1 MPTLNAMFKLMD
13 GYSSQINKMINR
25 TDEAMNKM
33 LGTSK
38 AADKTNDSFHKM
50 GKGASGAAPK
60 VKGLGDGLDVVSKK
74 ATRAN
79 GSLKT
84 LIGTVA
90 SLAAVKKGMDI
101 ADSYT
106 NTNARLGM
114 ITSSPAEQAAL
125 QNDIFASA
133 NRSRGSYTETAN
145 AVAKMRML
153 AGDSFGSNQEAIGF
167 TELLNKSLKVSGAGQ
182 AEQSA
187 AFLQLTQAMA
197 AGKLQG
203 DEFRSVMENAPM
215 VADAI
220 ARYMGKSKG
229 ELKELSSQG
238 LITAGIIKN
247 AMFEAADDI
256 NGKFESMP
264 MTFADVWNRI
274 KNAGMQAFGEIFA
287 RINGT
292 LNSDMGQAV
301 INNLTGGIYMAAEA
315 VNLLLDGLE
324 LVGQYMDIL
333 GPLVFG
339 VAGAFAL
346 YHGVLLLTKGAQI
359 AASAVMGAY
368 TAVTTFLSIGY
379 GVLTGNTAAA
389 SAAQFVYNSALL
401 ACPLTWIIG
410 GIIVLIGLF
419 YAGVAAVNHFAGTSI
434 SATGLIVGAVFTAG
448 AFIGNI
454 FIGLWNLLIGVIV
467 DVLNVCISFAEFFA
481 NFLNNPAIAVMNV
494 IVDLANFV
502 VGVLQSLAKTI
513 DTIFGS
519 NLAGIVGGWASS
531 IDRFKSEIKQDNG
544 VYFGRYDKSELQF
557 DRLTY
562 SGAFGKGY
570 DGGSNLAGK
579 ASGFLSGFSPDLS
592 GIGTGGGSYMPEPF
606 GGVGN
611 PATVKGTGAGGAVK
625 VENKEDIEWMRKLA
639 ERDYVAR
646 IAQNTLAPNIRVEF
660 SGPITKEADTD
671 GLVGHVVDRLKEV
684 IATAPEGVPE

>member
-13 GYSSQINKMINR
+13 GYSSQINKIINR

-33 LGTSK
+33 LGASK

-60 VKGLGDGLDVVSKK
+60 VKGLGDGLDAVSKK

-220 ARYMGKSKG
+220 AKYMGKSKG

-238 LITAGIIKN
+238 LITSDIIKN
-247 AMFEAADDI
+247 AMFNAADDI
-256 NGKFESMP
+256 NGKFNSMP
-264 MTFADVWNRI
+264 MTFADVWNQI
-274 KNAGMQAFGEIFA
+274 KNTGMQAFGGVFEKA
-287 RINGT
+287 NAM
-292 LNSDMGQAV
+292 LNSDMGQAAV
-301 INNLTGGIYMAAEA
+301 ENLTG
-315 VNLLLDGLE
+315 
-324 LVGQYMDIL
+324 
-333 GPLVFG
+333 LVFMA
-339 VAGAFAL
+339 AGAFSS
-346 YHGVLLLTKGAQI
+346 LLDAIGWVGDRLDIFGPIILGIAGAWLVYNATAGIGWLTTMK
-359 AASAVMGAY
+359 
-368 TAVTTFLSIGY
+368 
-379 GVLTGNTAAA
+379 NAAA
-389 SAAQFVYNSALL
+389 MGLKATADWAEYAAIFMLIWAQEGFNAALA
-401 ACPLTWIIG
+401 ACPITWIIG
-410 GIIVLIGLF
+410 AVILLVAAF
-419 YAGVAAVNHFAGTSI
+419 YAGVAAVNHFTGASI
-434 SATGLIVGAVFTAG
+434 SATGLIGAAIGGFAASTTNS
-448 AFIGNI
+448 FILIYNI
-454 FIGLWNLLIGVIV
+454 I
-467 DVLNVCISFAEFFA
+467 AEVVNFFA
-481 NFLNNPAIAVMNV
+481 NVWQHPVTAVK
-494 IVDLANFV
+494 ILFYDLAITVIGYMAEMARSVEAIINRIPGVEVQISAGLDNFKAGIEKAAASAKNASDWNEV
-502 VGVLQSLAKTI
+502 VKKKDFVNGADFANKGYEV
-513 DTIFGS
+513 GS
-519 NLAGIVGGWASS
+519 NLADKASNL
-531 IDRFKSEIKQDNG
+531 F
-544 VYFGRYDKSELQF
+544 
-557 DRLTY
+557 
-562 SGAFGKGY
+562 SGFNPSLDGA
-570 DGGSNLAGK
+570 GGSGID
-579 ASGFLSGFSPDLS
+579 FSS
-592 GIGTGGGSYMPEPF
+592 FATA
-606 GGVGN
+606 GN
-611 PATVKGTGAGGAVK
+611 PATVKGTGKGGAVK
-625 VENKEDIEWMRKLA
+625 VETEKEDIEWMRKLA

>member
-220 ARYMGKSKG
+220 AKYMGKSKG

-238 LITAGIIKN
+238 LITSDIIKN
-247 AMFEAADDI
+247 AMFSSADDI
-256 NGKFESMP
+256 NGKFNSMP
-264 MTFADVWNRI
+264 MTFADVWNKI
-274 KNAGMQAFGEIFA
+274 KNTGMQAFGGVFEKA
-287 RINGT
+287 NAM
-292 LNSDMGQAV
+292 LNSDMGQTAV
-301 INNLTGGIYMAAEA
+301 ENLTG
-315 VNLLLDGLE
+315 
-324 LVGQYMDIL
+324 
-333 GPLVFG
+333 LVFMA
-339 VAGAFAL
+339 AGAFST
-346 YHGVLLLTKGAQI
+346 LLDAIGWVGDRLDIFGPIILGIAGAW
-359 AASAVMGAY
+359 
-368 TAVTTFLSIGY
+368 L
-379 GVLTGNTAAA
+379 
-389 SAAQFVYNSALL
+389 VYNATAGIGWLTTMKNVAAMGLKATADWAEYAAIFMLIWAQEGFNAALA
-401 ACPLTWIIG
+401 ACPITWIVMAVILL
-410 GIIVLIGLF
+410 VAAF
-419 YAGVAAVNHFAGTSI
+419 YAGVAAVNHFTGATLSGTGI
-434 SATGLIVGAVFTAG
+434 IGAALGGLAASTTNS
-448 AFIGNI
+448 FILIYNI
-454 FIGLWNLLIGVIV
+454 I
-467 DVLNVCISFAEFFA
+467 AEVVNFFA
-481 NFLNNPAIAVMNV
+481 NAWQHPVVATKILFY
-494 IVDLANFV
+494 DLAITVIGYMAEMARSVEAIINRIPGVEVQISAGLDNFKAGIEKAATSAKNASDWNEV
-502 VGVLQSLAKTI
+502 VKKKDFVNGADFANKGYEV
-513 DTIFGS
+513 GS
-519 NLAGIVGGWASS
+519 NLADKASNL
-531 IDRFKSEIKQDNG
+531 F
-544 VYFGRYDKSELQF
+544 
-557 DRLTY
+557 
-562 SGAFGKGY
+562 SGFNPSLDGA
-570 DGGSNLAGK
+570 GGSGIDFSSFATAG
-579 ASGFLSGFSPDLS
+579 S
-592 GIGTGGGSYMPEPF
+592 
-606 GGVGN
+606 
-611 PATVKGTGAGGAVK
+611 PATVKGTGKGGAVK
-625 VENKEDIEWMRKLA
+625 VETEKEDIEWMRKLA

>member
-1 MPTLNAMFKLMD
+1 MPTLNAMFRLMD

-25 TDEAMNKM
+25 TDAAMNKM
-33 LGTSK
+33 LGASK

-60 VKGLGDGLDVVSKK
+60 VKGLGDGMDAVSKK

-101 ADSYT
+101 VDSYT

-114 ITSSPAEQAAL
+114 ITSSPVEQAAL

-133 NRSRGSYTETAN
+133 NRSRGSYAETAN

-220 ARYMGKSKG
+220 AKYMGKSKG

-238 LITAGIIKN
+238 LITSDIIKN
-247 AMFEAADDI
+247 AMFSSADDI
-256 NGKFESMP
+256 NGKFNSMP
-264 MTFADVWNRI
+264 MTFADVWNKI
-274 KNAGMQAFGEIFA
+274 KNTGMQAFGGVFEKA
-287 RINGT
+287 NAM
-292 LNSDMGQAV
+292 LNSDMGQTAV
-301 INNLTGGIYMAAEA
+301 ENLTG
-315 VNLLLDGLE
+315 
-324 LVGQYMDIL
+324 
-333 GPLVFG
+333 LVFMA
-339 VAGAFAL
+339 AGAFST
-346 YHGVLLLTKGAQI
+346 LLDAIGWVGDRLDIFGPIILGIAGAW
-359 AASAVMGAY
+359 
-368 TAVTTFLSIGY
+368 L
-379 GVLTGNTAAA
+379 
-389 SAAQFVYNSALL
+389 VYNATAGIGWLTTMKNVAAMGLKATADWAEYAAIFMLIWAQEGFNAALA
-401 ACPLTWIIG
+401 ACPITWIVMAVILL
-410 GIIVLIGLF
+410 VAAF
-419 YAGVAAVNHFAGTSI
+419 YAGVAAVNHFTGATLSGTGI
-434 SATGLIVGAVFTAG
+434 IGAALGGLAASTTNS
-448 AFIGNI
+448 FILIYNI
-454 FIGLWNLLIGVIV
+454 I
-467 DVLNVCISFAEFFA
+467 AEVVNFFA
-481 NFLNNPAIAVMNV
+481 NAWQHPVVATKILFY
-494 IVDLANFV
+494 DLAITVIGYMAEMARSVEAIINRIPGVEVQISAGLDNFKAGIEKAATSAKNASDWNEV
-502 VGVLQSLAKTI
+502 VKKKDFVNGADFANKGYEV
-513 DTIFGS
+513 GS
-519 NLAGIVGGWASS
+519 NLADKASNL
-531 IDRFKSEIKQDNG
+531 F
-544 VYFGRYDKSELQF
+544 
-557 DRLTY
+557 
-562 SGAFGKGY
+562 SGFNPSLDGA
-570 DGGSNLAGK
+570 GGSGIDFSSFATAG
-579 ASGFLSGFSPDLS
+579 S
-592 GIGTGGGSYMPEPF
+592 
-606 GGVGN
+606 
-611 PATVKGTGAGGAVK
+611 PATVKGTGKGGAVK
-625 VENKEDIEWMRKLA
+625 VETEKEDIEWMRKLA

>member
-25 TDEAMNKM
+25 TDEVMNKM

-220 ARYMGKSKG
+220 AKYMGKSKG

-238 LITAGIIKN
+238 LITSDIIKN
-247 AMFEAADDI
+247 AMFNAADDI
-256 NGKFESMP
+256 NGKFNSMP
-264 MTFADVWNRI
+264 MTFADVWNQI
-274 KNAGMQAFGEIFA
+274 KNTGMQAFGGVFEKA
-287 RINGT
+287 NAM
-292 LNSDMGQAV
+292 LNSDMGQAAV
-301 INNLTGGIYMAAEA
+301 ENLTG
-315 VNLLLDGLE
+315 
-324 LVGQYMDIL
+324 
-333 GPLVFG
+333 LVFMA
-339 VAGAFAL
+339 AGAFSS
-346 YHGVLLLTKGAQI
+346 LLDAIGWVGDRLDIFGPIILGIAGAWLVYNATAGIGWLTTMK
-359 AASAVMGAY
+359 
-368 TAVTTFLSIGY
+368 
-379 GVLTGNTAAA
+379 NAAA
-389 SAAQFVYNSALL
+389 MGLKATADWAEYAAIFMLIWAQEGFNAALA
-401 ACPLTWIIG
+401 ACPITWIIG
-410 GIIVLIGLF
+410 AVILLVAAF
-419 YAGVAAVNHFAGTSI
+419 YAGVAAVNHFTGASI
-434 SATGLIVGAVFTAG
+434 SATGLIGAAIGGFAASTTNS
-448 AFIGNI
+448 FILIYNI
-454 FIGLWNLLIGVIV
+454 I
-467 DVLNVCISFAEFFA
+467 AEVVNFFA
-481 NFLNNPAIAVMNV
+481 NVWQHPVTAVK
-494 IVDLANFV
+494 ILFYDLAITVIGYMAEMARSVEAIINCIPGVEVQISAGLDNFKAGIEKAAASAKNASDWNEV
-502 VGVLQSLAKTI
+502 VKKKDFVNGADFANKGYEV
-513 DTIFGS
+513 GS
-519 NLAGIVGGWASS
+519 NLADKASNL
-531 IDRFKSEIKQDNG
+531 F
-544 VYFGRYDKSELQF
+544 
-557 DRLTY
+557 
-562 SGAFGKGY
+562 SGFNPSLDGA
-570 DGGSNLAGK
+570 GGSGID
-579 ASGFLSGFSPDLS
+579 FSS
-592 GIGTGGGSYMPEPF
+592 FATA
-606 GGVGN
+606 GN
-611 PATVKGTGAGGAVK
+611 PATVKGTGKGGAVK
-625 VENKEDIEWMRKLA
+625 VETEKEDIEWMRKLA

>member
-220 ARYMGKSKG
+220 AKYMGKSKG

-238 LITAGIIKN
+238 LITSDIIKN
-247 AMFEAADDI
+247 AMFNAADDI
-256 NGKFESMP
+256 NGKFNSMP
-264 MTFADVWNRI
+264 MTFADVWNQI
-274 KNAGMQAFGEIFA
+274 KNTGMQAFGGVFEKA
-287 RINGT
+287 NSM
-292 LNSDMGQAV
+292 LNSDMGQAAV
-301 INNLTGGIYMAAEA
+301 ENLTG
-315 VNLLLDGLE
+315 
-324 LVGQYMDIL
+324 
-333 GPLVFG
+333 LVFMA
-339 VAGAFAL
+339 AGAFS
-346 YHGVLLLTKGAQI
+346 VLLDAIGWVGDRLDIFGPIILGIAGAWLVYNATAGIGWLTTMKNVVA
-359 AASAVMGAY
+359 MG
-368 TAVTTFLSIGY
+368 LK
-379 GVLTGNTAAA
+379 AAA
-389 SAAQFVYNSALL
+389 DWAEYAAIFMLIWAQEGFNAALA
-401 ACPLTWIIG
+401 ACPITWIIG
-410 GIIVLIGLF
+410 GVILLVAAF
-419 YAGVAAVNHFAGTSI
+419 YAGVAAVNHFTGATL
-434 SATGLIVGAVFTAG
+434 SATGV
-448 AFIGNI
+448 IGGI
-454 FIGLWNLLIGVIV
+454 IGIMAMGVI
-467 DVLNVCISFAEFFA
+467 NRFIQIYNIIAEVVNFFA
-481 NFLNNPAIAVMNV
+481 NAWKHPIYATKILFYDLAINV
-494 IVDLANFV
+494 IGYMAEMARSVEAIINRIPGVEVQISAGLDNFKAGIEKAAATAKDASDWNEIVKKKDFVNGADFANK
-502 VGVLQSLAKTI
+502 GYEI
-513 DTIFGS
+513 GS
-519 NLAGIVGGWASS
+519 NLANKASNL
-531 IDRFKSEIKQDNG
+531 F
-544 VYFGRYDKSELQF
+544 
-557 DRLTY
+557 
-562 SGAFGKGY
+562 SGFNPNLDGA
-570 DGGSNLAGK
+570 GGSGI
-579 ASGFLSGFSPDLS
+579 DLS
-592 GIGTGGGSYMPEPF
+592 SFATAGS
-606 GGVGN
+606 
-611 PATVKGTGAGGAVK
+611 PATVKGTGKGGAVK
-625 VENKEDIEWMRKLA
+625 VETEKEDIEWMRKLA

-646 IAQNTLAPNIRVEF
+646 IAQNTLAPNIHVDF

-671 GLVGHVVDRLKEV
+671 KVLGHVVDRLKEV

>member
-1 MPTLNAMFKLMD
+1 MPTLNAMFRLMD

-25 TDEAMNKM
+25 TDTAMNKM
-33 LGTSK
+33 LGASK

-60 VKGLGDGLDVVSKK
+60 VKGLGDGMDAVSKK

-101 ADSYT
+101 MDSYT

-125 QNDIFASA
+125 QSDVFASA

-153 AGDSFGSNQEAIGF
+153 AGDSFKTNQEAVGF

-220 ARYMGKSKG
+220 AKYMGKSKG

-238 LITAGIIKN
+238 LITSDIIKN
-247 AMFEAADDI
+247 AMFSAADDI
-256 NGKFESMP
+256 NGKFNSMP
-264 MTFADVWNRI
+264 MTFADVWNKI
-274 KNAGMQAFGEIFA
+274 KNTGMQAFGGVFEKA
-287 RINGT
+287 NAM
-292 LNSDMGQAV
+292 LNSDMGQTAV
-301 INNLTGGIYMAAEA
+301 ENLTG
-315 VNLLLDGLE
+315 
-324 LVGQYMDIL
+324 
-333 GPLVFG
+333 LVFMA
-339 VAGAFAL
+339 AGAFST
-346 YHGVLLLTKGAQI
+346 LLDAIGWVGDRLDIFGPIILGIAGAW
-359 AASAVMGAY
+359 
-368 TAVTTFLSIGY
+368 L
-379 GVLTGNTAAA
+379 
-389 SAAQFVYNSALL
+389 VYNATAGIGWLTTMKNVAAMGLKATADWAEYAAIFMLIWAQEGFNAALA
-401 ACPLTWIIG
+401 ACPITWIVMAVILL
-410 GIIVLIGLF
+410 VAAF
-419 YAGVAAVNHFAGTSI
+419 YAGVAAVNHFTGATLSGTGI
-434 SATGLIVGAVFTAG
+434 IGAALGGLAASTTNS
-448 AFIGNI
+448 FILIYNI
-454 FIGLWNLLIGVIV
+454 I
-467 DVLNVCISFAEFFA
+467 AEVVNFFA
-481 NFLNNPAIAVMNV
+481 NAWQHPVVATKILFY
-494 IVDLANFV
+494 DLAITVIGYMAEMARSVEAIINRIPGVEVQISAGLDNFKAGIEKAATSAKNASDWNEV
-502 VGVLQSLAKTI
+502 VKKKDFVNGADFANKGYEV
-513 DTIFGS
+513 GS
-519 NLAGIVGGWASS
+519 NLADKASNL
-531 IDRFKSEIKQDNG
+531 F
-544 VYFGRYDKSELQF
+544 
-557 DRLTY
+557 
-562 SGAFGKGY
+562 SGFNPSLDGA
-570 DGGSNLAGK
+570 GGSGIDFSSFATAG
-579 ASGFLSGFSPDLS
+579 S
-592 GIGTGGGSYMPEPF
+592 
-606 GGVGN
+606 
-611 PATVKGTGAGGAVK
+611 PATVKGTGKGGAVK
-625 VENKEDIEWMRKLA
+625 VETEKEDIEWMRKLA

-671 GLVGHVVDRLKEV
+671 GIVGHVVDRLKEV